1 MQLRLAP
8 LVLLA
13 TLGAAQAASPLD
25 ELIPRQANTSA
36 CFTRVYDAD
45 HLRKNLKQTTTSMA
59 VRFSYDKAEGTPPE
73 LSLGVGI
80 GIVRKGDAQPWIA
93 QGGCRWIPQ
102 VNIDTS
108 GRRMI
113 KEFKKGDGGGCMMA
127 ALPDVFDTL
136 SAEEGGYLIVDR
148 GNDADTLMV
157 YLQEDLMMVKM
168 ANRAKPIAVNFG
180 AADRAFML
188 RRAAAGYCDFIDRA
202 LTR

>member
-1 MQLRLAP
+1 MQIALAP
-8 LVLLA
+8 FALLA
-13 TLGAAQAASPLD
+13 TIGAAQAASPLD
-25 ELIPRQANTSA
+25 DLIEPKANTSA
-36 CFTRVYDAD
+36 CFTRVYDAG
-45 HLRKNLKQTTTSMA
+45 HLRKNPKQTTTSMA

-73 LSLGVGI
+73 LNLGVGI
-80 GIVRKGDAQPWIA
+80 GLARKGDAQPWIA

-148 GNDADTLMV
+148 GKDADTLMV
-157 YLQEDLMMVKM
+157 YLQDGLMMVKV
-168 ANRAKPIAVNFG
+168 ANRDKPIAVDFG

-188 RRAAAGYCDFIDRA
+188 RRAAARDCDFIDRA